1 MDKHATMTVLKKIL
15 KWALII
21 GGGGFALCIIS
32 ATIYVIFIFSQFDS
46 SSYKDLTE
54 NYELKSKEIFELKTF
69 INSIVPSNKSV
80 DIEFEDNNT
89 LGIFH
94 VTEGGNYDSNWD
106 VETNSGKADTLFQK
120 IGWTT
125 ETLKTLKDKL
135 DKANCISVSNGDPC
149 KIGFHRNGMGKY
161 YYNVFSKP
169 IADSLKTTYNDS
181 CTYILFKDNIVL
193 EWGGGAI
200 GNQCFPDLKN
210 GGL

>member
-1 MDKHATMTVLKKIL
+1 MTAFKKIL
-15 KWALII
+15 KWTLII
-21 GGGGFALCIIS
+21 GGGGFTLYIIGS
-32 ATIYVIFIFSQFDS
+32 IIYVIYIFAQFDS

-54 NYELKSKEIFELKTF
+54 NYEQKSKEIFELKTF
-69 INSIVPSNKSV
+69 INSVVPANKSV
-80 DIEFEDNNT
+80 DIEFDDNNT

-94 VTEGGNYDSNWD
+94 VTVDGNYDRNWD
-106 VETNSGKADTLFQK
+106 IETNSGKADTLLQK
-120 IGWTT
+120 LGWTT

-135 DKANCISVSNGDPC
+135 DKANCISVASGDPC
-149 KIGFHRNGMGKY
+149 QIGFHRSGMGKY
-161 YYNVFSKP
+161 FYNLFNKP

-181 CTYILFKDNIVL
+181 CTYILYKDNVVL

>member
-1 MDKHATMTVLKKIL
+1 MTVFKKIL
-15 KWALII
+15 KWTLII
-21 GGGGFALCIIS
+21 GGGGFALYIIGS
-32 ATIYVIFIFSQFDS
+32 IIYVIYIFAQFDS

-54 NYELKSKEIFELKTF
+54 NYEQKSKEILELKTF
-69 INSIVPSNKSV
+69 VNSVVPTNKSV
-80 DIEFEDNNT
+80 DIEFDDKNT

-94 VTEGGNYDSNWD
+94 VTVDGNYDSNWD
-106 VETNSGKADTLFQK
+106 IETNSGKADTLLQK
-120 IGWTT
+120 LGWTT

-135 DKANCISVSNGDPC
+135 DKANCISVASGDPC
-149 KIGFHRNGMGKY
+149 QIGFQRSGMGKY
-161 YYNVFSKP
+161 FYNLFNKP
-169 IADSLKTTYNDS
+169 IEDSLKTTYNDS